1 MTDEELLNIYI
12 QLLPFLQQV
21 LGSNTEIVIH
31 DIRKPDCSLIAI
43 ENPISGRTVGAPLT
57 DMFRQIIANKEY
69 ENKDFI
75 SNYNGSSKSANFV
88 SSTFFIKNQKKLI
101 GLLCINKDTTSVSE
115 LNLAIKSLLQG
126 YNLSLPDDST
136 YSETFESHAMDEIIK
151 ERIQN
156 TILNT
161 RTLPKRMSADEKI
174 MVIKTLQQEGVLTM
188 KGAVTETANQLHI
201 SVPTLYRYIKR
212 ASHDSK

>member
-43 ENPISGRTVGAPLT
+43 ENPVSGRTVGAPLT
-57 DMFRQIIANKEY
+57 DMFRQMIANKEY

-75 SNYNGSSKSANFV
+75 SNYNGSSKSANFL
-88 SSTFFIKNQKKLI
+88 SSTFFIKNQKKII
-101 GLLCINKDTTSVSE
+101 GLLCINKDTNSVSE

-126 YNLSLPDDST
+126 YNLSLPEDST
-136 YSETFESHAMDEIIK
+136 YSETFESNAMDEIIK

-161 RTLPKRMSADEKI
+161 RTLPKRMSVDEKI
-174 MVIKTLQQEGVLTM
+174 MVIKTIQQEGVLSM
-188 KGAVTETANQLHI
+188 KGAVAETANQLHI

-212 ASHDSK
+212 ASQDNK